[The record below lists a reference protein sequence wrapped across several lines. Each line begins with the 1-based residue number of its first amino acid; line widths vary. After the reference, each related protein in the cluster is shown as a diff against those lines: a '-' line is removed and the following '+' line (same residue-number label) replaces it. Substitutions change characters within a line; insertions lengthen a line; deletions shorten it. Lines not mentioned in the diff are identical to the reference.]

1 MSYVFT
7 DEKKQEIRKN
17 IIEIAIDLSK
27 TIGLKKMNIE
37 TISKKAGISTGS
49 FYTFFDSKEKLVI
62 ELINE
67 LEIHSLKKI
76 EEYLKNQD
84 KIPLET
90 FIKIYRDFF
99 KPENNFLLCLKL
111 EDWVWLKTHIKDQD
125 YFNNITDIEKIK
137 NTISYIQGIKK
148 DIDLGVVINFI
159 KSIYSMYQNKET
171 FFEES
176 LETNID
182 MIFDTIYRYV
192 KE

>member
-67 LEIHSLKKI
+67 LEINSLKKI